1 MMKAIATA
9 QATPGAG
16 GVIAHAHGRAVR
28 TVPLTS
34 YALGRR
40 HGWSRDDRAAF

>member
-40 HGWSRDDRAAF
+40 HG